1 MMRKMFSKTSMMN
14 KRECINIWQGN
25 RRLIEPVDDWTG
37 VDFDDNILDDVLYVR
52 REYLPNQE
60 LYASS
65 AHAYGI
71 EIKNGDMIWTPE
83 NNATDVMAELE
94 EFGCEF
100 KVTYS
105 IEDNSLV
112 GLFITKVPDEV
123 TEND

>member
-1 MMRKMFSKTSMMN
+1 M
-14 KRECINIWQGN
+14 
-25 RRLIEPVDDWTG
+25 
-37 VDFDDNILDDVLYVR
+37 YVR
-52 REYLPNQE
+52 KEYLPNRE

-65 AHAYGI
+65 AHAYRI
-71 EIKNGDMIWTPE
+71 EIKNGDMIWVLK

-105 IEDNSLV
+105 IEDDSLI